1 MPVTI
6 NIATTPSFT
15 TQSKS
20 DLEFFVKV
28 GSGVVKHG
36 FDPNELIFDAQS
48 EFAVTIRPS
57 KDIQHDK
64 NAKIEFYSY
73 CTTELDLNRCRVK
86 KVVLANGSDQSIGVS
101 DADQYAPFPPDTQTV
116 VFDINLQPRQF
127 VFIGMIVKV
136 TRSGEKPKYYL
147 CDPQVGNGPTGTG
160 GTLIEPA
167 ELPL

>member
-6 NIATTPSFT
+6 NIPTTPSFT
-15 TQSKS
+15 AKRNS

-28 GSGVVKHG
+28 GSDVVKHG

-57 KDIQHDK
+57 KDVQHDK
-64 NAKIEFYSY
+64 TANIEFYSY
-73 CTTELDLNRCRVK
+73 CTTELDVNRCRVK
-86 KVVLANGSDQSIGVS
+86 KVVLANGKDQDIGAS
-101 DADQYAPFPPDTQTV
+101 DAEQYAPFPPDTQTV
-116 VFDINLQPRQF
+116 VFDLDLRPRQF

-136 TRSGEKPKYYL
+136 TRTGAKEKYYL

-160 GTLIEPA
+160 GTLIEPY